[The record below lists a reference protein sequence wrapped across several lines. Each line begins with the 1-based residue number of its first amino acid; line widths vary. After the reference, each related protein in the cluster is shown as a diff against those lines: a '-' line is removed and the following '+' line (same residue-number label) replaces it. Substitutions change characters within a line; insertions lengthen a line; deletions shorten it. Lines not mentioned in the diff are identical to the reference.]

1 MHPTRFTVAPRF
13 RPALSAREGEGRR
26 ARLPRDR
33 RCTVPSVPSR
43 SVPTPPPPQR
53 GAAAPARAVTYMAG
67 GVRVRPRCRPR
78 APVRSE
84 VVGMNRTHRMQN
96 KTKRK
101 KKKRRGEEVKE
112 ALGNGQLKPTER
124 LMGEKKKKKK
134 TRSRDWGTLVSAARS
149 QQSRGC
155 SRAPLP
161 PGPAAVQRGSRR
173 GRVCALGTER
183 SSGPP
188 SARPRLCL
196 TAGTR
201 APLTARP
208 DGPGARGGSAGPA
221 RSPVLSAGRPRVA
234 ISVQYTANYAYEN

>member
-26 ARLPRDR
+26 ARLPRGR

-67 GVRVRPRCRPR
+67 GVRVRPRCRPL

-101 KKKRRGEEVKE
+101 KKKG
-112 ALGNGQLKPTER
+112 G
-124 LMGEKKKKKK
+124 
-134 TRSRDWGTLVSAARS
+134 
-149 QQSRGC
+149 
-155 SRAPLP
+155 
-161 PGPAAVQRGSRR
+161 
-173 GRVCALGTER
+173 GRK
-183 SSGPP
+183 
-188 SARPRLCL
+188 
-196 TAGTR
+196 
-201 APLTARP
+201 
-208 DGPGARGGSAGPA
+208 
-221 RSPVLSAGRPRVA
+221 
-234 ISVQYTANYAYEN
+234 

>member
-67 GVRVRPRCRPR
+67 GVRVRPRCRPL

-101 KKKRRGEEVKE
+101 KKKEGGGSKRGVRKR
-112 ALGNGQLKPTER
+112 AIKTDRATNG
-124 LMGEKKKKKK
+124 GKKKKKK
-134 TRSRDWGTLVSAARS
+134 NPEQRLGHVGVSCAKPAEPGLFQGPAPARPRRRAAR
-149 QQSRGC
+149 
-155 SRAPLP
+155 L
-161 PGPAAVQRGSRR
+161 
-173 GRVCALGTER
+173 
-183 SSGPP
+183 
-188 SARPRLCL
+188 SARPCVCAGNGALVGASLCPAASVSDRGDPGSAHCAPRRPRC
-196 TAGTR
+196 AGRFSR
-201 APLTARP
+201 A
-208 DGPGARGGSAGPA
+208 GSQPGAQRWEAA
-221 RSPVLSAGRPRVA
+221 CC
-234 ISVQYTANYAYEN
+234 Y

>member
-26 ARLPRDR
+26 ARLPRGR

-67 GVRVRPRCRPR
+67 GVRVRPRCRPL

-134 TRSRDWGTLVSAARS
+134 KPGAEIGARWCQLREASRAGAVPGPRSRPAPPPCSAALGAAVCVRWERS
-149 QQSRGC
+149 ARRGL
-155 SRAPLP
+155 PLP
-161 PGPAAVQRGSRR
+161 
-173 GRVCALGTER
+173 GRVC
-183 SSGPP
+183 
-188 SARPRLCL
+188 
-196 TAGTR
+196 
-201 APLTARP
+201 
-208 DGPGARGGSAGPA
+208 
-221 RSPVLSAGRPRVA
+221 V
-234 ISVQYTANYAYEN
+234 